1 MARPL
6 SKSKPGKGSK
16 EGMRVKARRISIKR
30 GMARQKKRTSA
41 RHCKQGPLSVFMQG
55 D

>member
-6 SKSKPGKGSK
+6 SKSKPGMGSK
-16 EGMRVKARRISIKR
+16 EGTRVKVRRISIKR

-41 RHCKQGPLSVFMQG
+41 RHCKQGPSVLMRG